1 MTLHL
6 QRDLTNLKDQLLSM
20 GRLVETV
27 SNQAITA
34 LQERYPDLCADV
46 HELDLSIDQQ
56 EVQIEEECLKILA
69 LHHPVAQDLRFVV
82 CAMKVNNDLERMG
95 DLATNIAERAAYLS
109 NHEPL
114 GVPLDFHRMAELA
127 REMVQESLNSLIN
140 LDTTLARTVLAMDDE
155 VDDINKQMFQVL
167 EDIMLKEPATIRR
180 AIHLLSA
187 SRHLERIADLATNI
201 AEDVVCLVEGEVIRN
216 LPEDYNRTP

>member
-34 LQERYPDLCADV
+34 LQERNPDLCADV

-69 LHHPVAQDLRFVV
+69 LHQPVATDLRFVV
-82 CAMKVNNDLERMG
+82 CV
-95 DLATNIAERAAYLS
+95 
-109 NHEPL
+109 HE
-114 GVPLDFHRMAELA
+114 G
-127 REMVQESLNSLIN
+127 Q
-140 LDTTLARTVLAMDDE
+140 
-155 VDDINKQMFQVL
+155 
-167 EDIMLKEPATIRR
+167 
-180 AIHLLSA
+180 
-187 SRHLERIADLATNI
+187 
-201 AEDVVCLVEGEVIRN
+201 
-216 LPEDYNRTP
+216 